1 MYHRQLRHYLALSLL
16 LLSLLAGCAPVAPA
30 TAPTVPAAEGAT
42 ASTADAEGGFPV
54 TIVNCDI
61 EITYE
66 QPPTRI
72 VSMNDDST
80 LILLALGLEDKI
92 VGIGY
97 ASSSTVPDEYQAAY
111 DELTV
116 LAEGAY
122 PALEEIFA
130 VEPDFIY
137 ASLRRAYGEEAA
149 GDREALRD
157 IDINSY
163 LGTEYCS
170 EDNEV
175 NIDTIYG
182 DIRNI
187 GQIFGI
193 PDRAEALVASMQAE
207 IVAVQD
213 KVSTVETPLRVF
225 FYDSG
230 EDTPVTAG
238 GSGMAGALIELA
250 GGENIFDDFDDE
262 YGATSWEL
270 VVERDPEFIVIADYG
285 STAADAKRD
294 FLLTYPPLSDVTAIR
309 EERFVTVPLRY
320 VIAGL
325 RNPTAV
331 RMQAE
336 AFYPDLFVEAA
347 EDTEGNTA
355 ANSTAFPVTIDNC
368 GLEITYDAV
377 PTRAVTMNQAATEIM
392 LALGLEGSMVG
403 TAYMDDEIRPDLA
416 DAYASVPV
424 LADEYPSQEVLFNA
438 EPDFVYGVYRSAFG
452 DEAAGPRA
460 ELNGLGI
467 GSYLSEVACEDEA
480 LRPDK
485 ATFDVVFDEIRTI
498 GAIFGV
504 TDRAEAL
511 IADMQAQLDEVLAT
525 VTESSG
531 DGEPVSIFWFD
542 SGDDEPFVG
551 ACCGTPNMIIEA
563 VGAENVFAD
572 ASGNWATVSWE
583 EVIARDPAA
592 IVIIEADWSPAQDKI
607 DLLLNNSAYASIAA
621 VQNERFI
628 TIPFSATT
636 LGVRNVDAVVA
647 LAEGLYP
654 QQFE

>member
-1 MYHRQLRHYLALSLL
+1 MKRLSLVLSLL
-16 LLSLLAGCAPVAPA
+16 FLLLISACAGEA
-30 TAPTVPAAEGAT
+30 TTTEPT
-42 ASTADAEGGFPV
+42 ASVAEEAAATSPTSNSADAESDRPV
-54 TIVNCDI
+54 TIENCGV
-61 EITYE
+61 EISYAVAPE
-66 QPPTRI
+66 RI

-111 DELTV
+111 AEVTV

-137 ASLRRAYGEEAA
+137 ASLRSAYGEEAA
-149 GDREALRD
+149 GDREELRE
-157 IDINSY
+157 IGINSY

-175 NIDTIYG
+175 NIDTIYR

-187 GQIFGI
+187 GRIFGI
-193 PDRAEALVASMQAE
+193 PDRADDLIASMQAE
-207 IVAVQD
+207 IATVQA
-213 KVSTVETPLRVF
+213 KISTVETPLRVF

-250 GGENIFDDFDDE
+250 GGANIFDDFDDE

-294 FLLTYPPLSDVTAIR
+294 FLLNYAPLSDVTAIR

-336 AFYPDLFVEAA
+336 AFYPEKFAEAA
-347 EDTEGNTA
+347 EARAGNRGA
-355 ANSTAFPVTIDNC
+355 DSAAFPVTIDNC
-368 GLEITYDAV
+368 GLAITYDRA
-377 PTRAVTMNQAATEIM
+377 PQRAVTMNQAATEIM
-392 LALGLEGSMVG
+392 LALGLEESMVG
-403 TAYMDDEIRPDLA
+403 TAYLDDTIRPDLA

-424 LADEYPSQEVLFNA
+424 LAEQYPAQEVLFNA

-460 ELNGLGI
+460 ALHGLGI
-467 GSYLSEVACEDEA
+467 GSYLSEVACEEEAVRPDEA
-480 LRPDK
+480 
-485 ATFDVVFDEIRTI
+485 TFAIVFAEIRTI

-504 TDRAEAL
+504 IERAEAL
-511 IADMQAQLDEVLAT
+511 IAALQAQLDDLLT
-525 VTESSG
+525 TIG

-563 VGAENVFAD
+563 VGAKNSFAD
-572 ASGNWATVSWE
+572 ATGNWATVSWE
-583 EVIARDPAA
+583 AVIARDPEA
-592 IVIIEADWSPAQDKI
+592 IVIIEADWSPAQEKI
-607 DLLLNNSAYASIAA
+607 DLLRNNPAYSSIRA
-621 VQNERFI
+621 VQDERFI
-628 TIPFSATT
+628 VIPFSATT
-636 LGVRNVDAVVA
+636 LGIRNVDAVVA
-647 LAEGLYP
+647 LAKGLYP
-654 QQFE
+654 EKFE